1 MPVRS
6 LNSFVL
12 KWPEAEAVVADL
24 GRWAEAIGPVRRELL
39 RVGYFGSCAR
49 GNWGVG
55 SDLDVILL
63 VETSPDPFPVRAARW
78 DLSSLPVPC
87 DVLVYT
93 QEEWER
99 IKRRGHGFGPI
110 RWVWSRAAAD
120 AGSD

>member
-6 LNSFVL
+6 LSSSVL
-12 KWPEAEAVVADL
+12 KWPEAEAVVAEL
-24 GRWAEAIGPVRRELL
+24 HRWAEAIGPARKELL

-55 SDLDVILL
+55 SDLDVILI
-63 VETSPDPFPVRAARW
+63 VESSPDPFPLRAARW
-78 DLSSLPVPC
+78 DLSGLPVPC

-99 IKRRGHGFGPI
+99 IERRGHGFGPI
-110 RWVWSRAAAD
+110 RWIWSRPLAD
-120 AGSD
+120 TRGD